1 MGVPG
6 KASFWQRVLAFDL
19 LFFLETCGRVKNNA
33 QKMEQQ
39 SPVEHEVK
47 DIQTGKFWLVQIS
60 IFSLSE
66 RPNSSFL

>member
-1 MGVPG
+1 
-6 KASFWQRVLAFDL
+6 
-19 LFFLETCGRVKNNA
+19 
-33 QKMEQQ
+33 MEQQ